1 VIVRSHRDGHCAIVG
16 SVVVRDR
23 ALPLYGRY
31 LYGDVCRNRLL
42 TAKLSSGR
50 ARARLRTS
58 LRVSTVIS
66 FGEDALGRVYVA
78 SLQGRVYGSRRSE
91 HAPRPR

>member
-1 VIVRSHRDGHCAIVG
+1 MSSCATRS
-16 SVVVRDR
+16 
-23 ALPLYGRY
+23 LPLYGRY

-42 TAKLSSGR
+42 TAKLSTGR
-50 ARARLRTS
+50 ARARRRTS

-78 SLQGRVYGSRRSE
+78 SLQGRVYRIAAE
-91 HAPRPR
+91 